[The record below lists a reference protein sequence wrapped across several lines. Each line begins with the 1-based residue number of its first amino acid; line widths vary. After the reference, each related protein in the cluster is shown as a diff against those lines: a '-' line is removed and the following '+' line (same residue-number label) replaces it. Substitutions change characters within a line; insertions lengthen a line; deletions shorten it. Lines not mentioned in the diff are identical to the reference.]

1 MTVDKINPAAAANAY
16 ANVQKT
22 AVTGGPEG
30 ASALDTFSFGD
41 LMRKTAVDSIATLKG
56 GDRATAAAVTG
67 KAELTDV
74 VQAITNADLTL
85 QTVVAARDRILSAYQ
100 TIMNMPI

>member
-1 MTVDKINPAAAANAY
+1 MAIDKMNPAAAANAY
-16 ANVQKT
+16 ANIQKT
-22 AVTGGPEG
+22 ALSSGVSGGDQTGGV
-30 ASALDTFSFGD
+30 SFGD
-41 LMRKTAVDSIATLKG
+41 FVKQTAADTIQTLKAG
-56 GDRATAAAVTG
+56 EKATASAVTG

-74 VQAITNADLTL
+74 IQAITNADLTL

>member
-1 MTVDKINPAAAANAY
+1 MAIDKVNPAAAANAY
-16 ANVQKT
+16 ANIQKT
-22 AVTGGPEG
+22 ALTSGITGDQPAG
-30 ASALDTFSFGD
+30 TSFGD
-41 LMRKTAVDSIATLKG
+41 LLQKTVSDSIDTMKQ
-56 GDRATAAAVTG
+56 GDKATATAITC